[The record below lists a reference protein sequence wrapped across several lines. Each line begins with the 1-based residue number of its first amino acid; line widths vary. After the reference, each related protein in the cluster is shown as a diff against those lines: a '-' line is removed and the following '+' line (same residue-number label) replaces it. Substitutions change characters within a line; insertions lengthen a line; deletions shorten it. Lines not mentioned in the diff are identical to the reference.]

1 MSNDDDLLDFAPTG
15 KELPKDLFNLT
26 VSQLRQLAKAKGVSV
41 SGTRKADIIFMLQ
54 EAGVTSSEGVEL
66 SDDVEPEIVKPSKKD
81 HPISPKGSNPIEI
94 GKIAIYSERNRFNSE
109 YGRIEKGYNIVSVK
123 AKDFWTKF
131 DGVREATPKE
141 VAKYYGV
148 K

>member
-1 MSNDDDLLDFAPTG
+1 MSNDDDLIDLAPTG

-26 VSQLRQLAKAKGVSV
+26 ISQLRQLAKAKGVSV

-81 HPISPKGSNPIEI
+81 QPISPKGSNPIEI

-123 AKDFWTKF
+123 AKDFWVKF

>member
-1 MSNDDDLLDFAPTG
+1 MSNDDDLIDLAPTG

-26 VSQLRQLAKAKGVSV
+26 ISQLRQLAKVKGVSV

-66 SDDVEPEIVKPSKKD
+66 SEDVEPEIVKPSKKD
-81 HPISPKGSNPIEI
+81 QNISPKGSSHIEI

>member
-1 MSNDDDLLDFAPTG
+1 MSNDDDLLDFVPTG

-66 SDDVEPEIVKPSKKD
+66 SDDVEPEIVKPLKKD
-81 HPISPKGSNPIEI
+81 QPISPKGSNPIEI

-123 AKDFWTKF
+123 AKDFWVKF

>member
-1 MSNDDDLLDFAPTG
+1 MSNDDDLLDFVPTG

-26 VSQLRQLAKAKGVSV
+26 ISQLRQLAKAKGVSV
-41 SGTRKADIIFMLQ
+41 TGTRKADIVFMLQ
-54 EAGVTSSEGVEL
+54 EAGITSSEGVEL
-66 SDDVEPEIVKPSKKD
+66 SEEAEPEIVKPSKKD
-81 HPISPKGSNPIEI
+81 QNISPKGSSPIET

-109 YGRIEKGYNIVSVK
+109 YGRIDKGYNIVTEK
-123 AKDFWTKF
+123 QKKFWTKF

>member
-1 MSNDDDLLDFAPTG
+1 MSNDDDLLDFVPTG
-15 KELPKDLFNLT
+15 KELPKDLFSLT
-26 VSQLRQLAKAKGVSV
+26 LSQLRQLAKAKNVSV
-41 SGTRKADIIFMLQ
+41 SGTRKADIVFMLQ

-66 SDDVEPEIVKPSKKD
+66 SDDVEPEITKPSKKER
-81 HPISPKGSNPIEI
+81 PISPKGSNPIEI

-109 YGRIEKGYNIVSVK
+109 FGRIERGYNIVSVN
-123 AKDFWTKF
+123 AKDFWVKF